1 MKKILIGLLVL
12 GSISS
17 FANCT
22 DAGKAKAENEVV
34 KQLRQMG
41 VTEDIKVYTN
51 SSFSNIYSS
60 NMHCTYETLYSFDA
74 VDTATGEVGSFL
86 GRSITNNEGQKPLPD
101 LFKQGTVR

>member
-1 MKKILIGLLVL
+1 MKKLLIGLLAL
-12 GSISS
+12 GSMSS

-41 VTEDIKVYTN
+41 VTEDIKIYTN
-51 SSFSNIYSS
+51 SSFSNIYSTS
-60 NMHCTYETLYSFDA
+60 MHCTYETLYSFDA
-74 VDTATGEVGSFL
+74 IDTATDKVRSFL

-101 LFKQGTVR
+101 LFQQGIVR